1 MIYWPTVRPGRS
13 YSGIVIYM
21 QKILKSELRKLK
33 FIEHIDK
40 KIVNEMLKRIDSD
53 TKLVKSENVK
63 NHFCAFLVPIHKKS
77 KSIYLVHHIKAQDWI
92 PPGGHIE
99 KNEHPIATVKRE
111 FEEELSHRLTNEVI
125 ELFDGT
131 IKDIKI
137 NPRNPCWVHYDLWY
151 LVYVEKLLFKFDK
164 GEFYNAG
171 WFTFDEALKKI
182 KTKSYNQVVKKIR
195 DHL

>member
-1 MIYWPTVRPGRS
+1 
-13 YSGIVIYM
+13 M
-21 QKILKSELRKLK
+21 QKILLSEIAKLK
-33 FIEHIDK
+33 NKPHVNKQKIKLIE
-40 KIVNEMLKRIDSD
+40 NRINSDS
-53 TKLVKSENVK
+53 KLIKSENVK
-63 NHFCAFLVPIHKKS
+63 SHFCSFFVPINKKT

-137 NPRNPCWVHYDLWY
+137 NPRNPCWVHYDLLY
-151 LVYVEKLLFKFDK
+151 LVYVEKLPFKFDK

-182 KTKSYNQVVKKIR
+182 KTKSYNQVVKKIH
-195 DHL
+195 DNL